1 MQDRYSTMPRRQP
14 VADKTKLIIQIPCFN
29 EEKSLPQT
37 LSALPRQIK
46 GVDKVEWLVI
56 DDGSTDDTAAVA
68 KANGVDHIVSL
79 KTNLGLAHAFIT
91 GLEACIDRGADIIV
105 NTDADNQ
112 YHAGDIPALAAPI
125 IEGTAD
131 IVVGAR
137 PIDSIKH
144 FSPAKKMLQKIG
156 SWVVKAASQTEI
168 PDAPSGFRAF
178 SREAAM
184 RLNVFNRFTYTLE
197 TIIQAGQKQMLITWV
212 PVGVNKEIRPSRLF
226 TSIFQYLQHSVS
238 TIVRIF
244 VVYKPFRF
252 FMTIGAALFIC
263 GFLGGIRFL
272 YFYMSGSGSG
282 HVQSLILV
290 SILMGIGFQTM
301 MAAFL
306 ADLLAVNRRL
316 MEDLQYRMKKQ
327 TRTCGT
333 TDDD

>member
-1 MQDRYSTMPRRQP
+1 MPENKT
-14 VADKTKLIIQIPCFN
+14 VSDKTKLIIQIPCFN

-37 LSALPRQIK
+37 LAALPRQIE
-46 GVDKVEWLVI
+46 GVAKVEWLVI
-56 DDGSTDDTAAVA
+56 DDGSTDNTVEVA
-68 KANGVDHIVSL
+68 KANGVDHIVSI
-79 KTNLGLAHAFIT
+79 KTNSGLAHAFMA
-91 GLEACIDRGADIIV
+91 GLEACLENGADIIV

-112 YHAGDIPALAAPI
+112 YSARDIPALATPI
-125 IEGTAD
+125 MEGTAD

-137 PIDSIKH
+137 PIDRIKH
-144 FSPAKKMLQKIG
+144 FSPQKKMLQKIG
-156 SWVVKAASQTEI
+156 SWVVKAASQTDI

-197 TIIQAGQKQMLITWV
+197 TIIQAGQKQMPITWV
-212 PVGVNKEIRPSRLF
+212 PVEVNKELRPSRLF
-226 TSIFQYLQHSVS
+226 TSIFQYLKNSVS

-252 FMTIGAALFIC
+252 FMTIGAILFLC

-316 MEDLQYRMKKQ
+316 MEDLQYRIKKQ
-327 TRTCGT
+327 T
-333 TDDD
+333 